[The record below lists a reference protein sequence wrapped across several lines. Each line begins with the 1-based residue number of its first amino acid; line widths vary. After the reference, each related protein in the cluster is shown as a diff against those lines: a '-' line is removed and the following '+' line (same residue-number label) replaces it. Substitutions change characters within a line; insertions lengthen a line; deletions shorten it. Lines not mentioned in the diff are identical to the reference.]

1 MKCENA
7 PLGCGCSCT
16 NFTVGNDICN
26 AFIFC
31 IKSTGFVVRWSPIYV
46 TKFGGLI
53 YVPEYGIL
61 SAKFKCV
68 IFFLFESLQDSYW
81 ISNSASRLFANT
93 LQTGGTSKRWLCILV
108 WTENSLKTEFFK
120 NDDLH
125 DSFQP
130 RSQAPPSREG
140 TRLESSSNRNPK
152 WPVIGAFS
160 NFSGVLK
167 MWTLIGVNSS
177 RGKC

>member
-53 YVPEYGIL
+53 YVPEYRIL

-68 IFFLFESLQDSYW
+68 IFFLFESLQESYW

-108 WTENSLKTEFFK
+108 WTENSLKTKLSK
-120 NDDLH
+120 NDDVTMIMW
-125 DSFQP
+125 F
-130 RSQAPPSREG
+130 RSLPKFSLN
-140 TRLESSSNRNPK
+140 TNPK
-152 WPVIGAFS
+152 WGQLMSRFAISPADCGWKTFDAFRVKLS
-160 NFSGVLK
+160 FL
-167 MWTLIGVNSS
+167 NSS
-177 RGKC
+177 VVV